1 MKKESKESD
10 DKKQLN
16 EFNRSF
22 FRALISNFLD
32 ILDEQDYM
40 QPELDPDF
48 LKYAERFMEL
58 MIDLQALL
66 PTRRYLNILIDDLH
80 LVVRCQMS
88 PILEHGD
95 GHLFSQ
101 LLDRLK
107 FYANFEI
114 CNESGDSMN
123 ELEVMQEHYNKITAL
138 QVNKLHHSNLKK

>member
-1 MKKESKESD
+1 
-10 DKKQLN
+10 
-16 EFNRSF
+16 
-22 FRALISNFLD
+22 
-32 ILDEQDYM
+32 M

-138 QVNKLHHSNLKK
+138 QVGTTVKLLDFFPPLHPIDKFDKFKLFLIFYIGKVVRKRT